1 MLSSSLSLVLVP
13 FSVLGDDLKSSS
25 HHISYSGPFQLALF
39 LLSSL
44 LVSSKLALLSHPTS

>member
-1 MLSSSLSLVLVP
+1 MLSSSLSLVLLP

-25 HHISYSGPFQLALF
+25 HISYSGPFQLALF
-39 LLSSL
+39 LLSTL

>member
-25 HHISYSGPFQLALF
+25 HHISYSGSFQLALF